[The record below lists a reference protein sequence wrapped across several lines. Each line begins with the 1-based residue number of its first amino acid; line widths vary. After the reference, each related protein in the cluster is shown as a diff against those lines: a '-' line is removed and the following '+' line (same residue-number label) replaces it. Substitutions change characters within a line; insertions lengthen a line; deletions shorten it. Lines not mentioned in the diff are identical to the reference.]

1 LTRKIREFYRTI
13 LALRSEDLTPADR
26 SAMRTLFN
34 GLVMLARAETT
45 PKPAVFPPV
54 PNQRAVNHRRTTTL
68 GFHKPTRR

>member
-1 LTRKIREFYRTI
+1 
-13 LALRSEDLTPADR
+13 
-26 SAMRTLFN
+26 MRTLFN

-54 PNQRAVNHRRTTTL
+54 PNQRAVNRRRTTTL